1 MITPKLLSN
10 RWIWEPFLYGVLQ
23 RANMQTKLTSGEYK
37 DIYEYAYD
45 MRLIWRNC
53 CTYNQE
59 SADIYKIGKSLSE
72 FFEYQFKE
80 IELLGRIGNWL
91 AI

>member
-1 MITPKLLSN
+1 MTTPKLLSS
-10 RWIWEPFLYGVLQ
+10 RWIWELCLYGVLK
-23 RANMQTKLTSGEYK
+23 RTNIQTKLTSGKYK

-59 SADIYKIGKSLSE
+59 TAEIYKLGKNLSE
-72 FFEYQFKE
+72 LFESKFKE
-80 IELLGRIGNWL
+80 IESLGRI
-91 AI
+91 

>member
-1 MITPKLLSN
+1 MTTQKLLSS
-10 RWIWEPFLYGVLQ
+10 RWIWELCLYGVLKGDDIQ
-23 RANMQTKLTSGEYK
+23 KKLTSGAYK

-59 SADIYKIGKSLSE
+59 SADIYTIGRDLSDL
-72 FFEYQFKE
+72 FESKFAE
-80 IELLGRIGNWL
+80 IESLGL
-91 AI
+91 V